1 MSQKPRSEK
10 DPIQAELEAALAGAS
25 LLDID
30 LELGGRGKGPVSGN
44 AEGDLRKGVIVGID
58 GDDVIVELGPR
69 MQGVIPP
76 NEFDTPPK
84 VGESYEFSLHGQKDG
99 LWVLSR
105 RKARLLAAWN
115 QLEVGAH
122 VEGTVKSVNSG
133 GLEVSIGQLTA
144 FMPASQASD
153 HHVDDLSRLVGEK
166 MAVEV
171 LELDPKKKRVVVS
184 RRKVLG
190 VQREE
195 RRREIAGSLA
205 VGDKVKGTVMRVE
218 TFGAFV
224 DIGGVEGLVHV
235 SQISRRRI
243 ENAADV
249 LKPGQSVDAEVVKI
263 EEGGRRIGLS
273 MKALE
278 PDPWAEAAAK
288 YTADSVY
295 PGKVVRVAEFGA
307 FVELE
312 PGVDGL
318 VHVSQIN
325 GGGGERVRNVG
336 DKLPVGKV
344 VDVRVVAVDSRARRI
359 SLSCLDSHGAV
370 LGSEESASG
379 DEVRLAVSQIQ
390 APKPIGTN
398 LGDLLKRSM
407 KK

>member
-30 LELGGRGKGPVSGN
+30 LELDRRGRSGPVSGN
-44 AEGDLRKGVIVGID
+44 ADGDMRKGTVVGID

-69 MQGVIPP
+69 MQGVLPQ

-84 VGESYEFSLHGQKDG
+84 VGETYEFSLHGQKEG
-99 LWVLSR
+99 LWLLSR

-115 QLEVGAH
+115 QLEVGAQ
-122 VEGTVKSVNSG
+122 VEGTVKAVNSG
-133 GLEVSIGQLTA
+133 GLEVVIGQLNA
-144 FMPASQASD
+144 FMPASQAAD

-166 MAVEV
+166 MVVEV

-190 VQREE
+190 AQREE
-195 RRREIAGSLA
+195 RRREIAGSLS
-205 VGDKVKGTVMRVE
+205 VGDRVKGTVTRVE
-218 TFGAFV
+218 AFGAFV
-224 DIGGVEGLVHV
+224 DLGGVEGLVHV

-243 ENAADV
+243 ENAADAV
-249 LKPGQSVDAEVVKI
+249 KPGQSVEAEVVKI

-273 MKALE
+273 MKVLE

-288 YTADSVY
+288 YAPDAVY

-318 VHVSQIN
+318 VHVSQI
-325 GGGGERVRNVG
+325 GGGGERVRNVAE
-336 DKLPVGKV
+336 KLPVGKQ

-370 LGSEESASG
+370 LGSDEAASG
-379 DEVRLAVSQIQ
+379 EEVRQAVSQIQ
-390 APKPIGTN
+390 APKAIGTN

-407 KK
+407 KR